1 MPANMMMMKV
11 AIDHCWGDD
20 GVVSHDDSDHVG
32 SVDDDDDDPEDDAN
46 DDLSI
51 VDCLC

>member
-1 MPANMMMMKV
+1 MTVCAKY
-11 AIDHCWGDD
+11 CWGDD